1 MTTARIL
8 IDLPPGTRAAEF
20 ERDLARLAEKY
31 GTNLERSPDPRM
43 PLHYSMRQRYVPNTS
58 SQPKPAA

>member
-8 IDLPPGTRAAEF
+8 IDLPPGARVTEF

-43 PLHYSMRQRYVPNTS
+43 PLHYRMEQRYVRNQ
-58 SQPKPAA
+58 SQPDSAA